1 MGEACFM
8 KSLCHVQLKIS
19 ELKLSMSLRNGKGE
33 MSLRMLN
40 VKDFRFGERISQI
53 SGQKQVLVI
62 APQRE

>member
-1 MGEACFM
+1 
-8 KSLCHVQLKIS
+8 
-19 ELKLSMSLRNGKGE
+19 MSLRNGKGE